1 MQGIANMRAKQARER
16 ALNRILPPLQAEF
29 ERRLGT
35 ADELTKLTP
44 DHITMIETILAE
56 ELAPV
61 LRG

>member
-16 ALNRILPPLQAEF
+16 ALNRVLPELQKEF

-35 ADELTKLTP
+35 ADELTELAP
-44 DHITMIETILAE
+44 GHIQMIERVLAE
-56 ELAPV
+56 ELNPV

>member
-16 ALNRILPPLQAEF
+16 ALNRILPVLQDEF

-35 ADELTKLTP
+35 EDELVKLSP
-44 DHITMIETILAE
+44 EHIKMVEQMLAE
-56 ELAPV
+56 ELDGS

>member
-16 ALNRILPPLQAEF
+16 ALNRILPPLQEEF

-35 ADELTKLTP
+35 KDQLVKLTP
-44 DHITMIETILAE
+44 KHITLIEQILAE
-56 ELAPV
+56 ELDGS

>member
-16 ALNRILPPLQAEF
+16 ALNRILPPLQREF

-35 ADELTKLTP
+35 DDQLVKLGP
-44 DHITMIETILAE
+44 NHIQMIENILAE
-56 ELAPV
+56 ELEPV